1 MKQALIQGTRICEF
15 GTPFEVNP
23 ELKWVEVADNT
34 TVQDTFVEGIVVKF
48 VPSVTTM
55 TDIRRER
62 NELLVSSDFTQLD
75 DSPKDKQAWKTYR
88 QQLRDLP
95 ATTDDPADPT
105 WPAAPE

>member
-95 ATTDDPADPT
+95 ATTDDPANPT
-105 WPAAPE
+105 WPVAPE